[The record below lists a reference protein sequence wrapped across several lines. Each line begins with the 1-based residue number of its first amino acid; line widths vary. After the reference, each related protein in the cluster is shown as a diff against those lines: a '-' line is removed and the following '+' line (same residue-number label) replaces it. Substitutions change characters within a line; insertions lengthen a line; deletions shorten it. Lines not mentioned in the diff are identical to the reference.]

1 MEYLIQ
7 IVIIIF
13 VFLALIKRIKEIA
26 EKGGEIKVPPTSPP
40 IPHPEMTEELN
51 RRFLAPEE
59 EEVKPEVKPV
69 LSVED
74 IFKKFA
80 REYIE
85 PETSQEPEITPETE
99 IIPEPEIIPQVE
111 KPVPEVVMS
120 PLQARAVPQETYPAG
135 VKLNFGGSGLVT
147 GILMGEILG
156 QPVAL
161 RKEHLQRE

>member
-1 MEYLIQ
+1 MEYIIN

-13 VFLALIKRIKEIA
+13 VFLAIIKRIRDIA

-51 RRFLAPEE
+51 RRFLEPEE
-59 EEVKPEVKPV
+59 EVVRPEVKPV
-69 LSVED
+69 LSAEE

-80 REYIE
+80 LEYIE
-85 PETSQEPEITPETE
+85 PETS
-99 IIPEPEIIPQVE
+99 PEPEIIHEPEIIPEVE
-111 KPVPEVVMS
+111 KPVIEVVMP
-120 PLQARAVPQETYPAG
+120 PLQARAAPLKAAPTG

-147 GILMGEILG
+147 GILMSEILG

>member
-13 VFLALIKRIKEIA
+13 IFLALIKRIKEIA
-26 EKGGEIKVPPTSPP
+26 EKGGEIQAPPGSPP

-51 RRFLAPEE
+51 RRFLEPEE

-69 LSVED
+69 LSAEE

-85 PETSQEPEITPETE
+85 PVTSHEPEITPEA
-99 IIPEPEIIPQVE
+99 EIIPQVE
-111 KPVPEVVMS
+111 KPVTEVAMP
-120 PLQARAVPQETYPAG
+120 PLQARAAPREVAPISL
-135 VKLNFGGSGLVT
+135 KLNFGGSEVVT
-147 GILMGEILG
+147 GILMSEILG

>member
-51 RRFLAPEE
+51 RRFLEPEE
-59 EEVKPEVKPV
+59 EEVKPEFKPV
-69 LSVED
+69 LSAED

-85 PETSQEPEITPETE
+85 PETYHEPEITPETE
-99 IIPEPEIIPQVE
+99 IIPEVE
-111 KPVPEVVMS
+111 KPVPEDAMPPS
-120 PLQARAVPQETYPAG
+120 QAWAVPLEASTTS

-161 RKEHLQRE
+161 RKEHLHIE